1 MQCKEQFD
9 AARLPH
15 YVVKFG
21 GNNRYL
27 HAKCGEDYFAS
38 HKDKKNDAELF
49 NPETDELCPF
59 CKKKINIEKD
69 LYRTLPGGWHAHEA
83 CALIEDQK
91 EKTPEQELDLYI
103 MKRYDIPFVT
113 PYMKKLIEKYKD
125 EYQYTYTGMLRSL
138 QYWYEVKK
146 MPFDKKKGVG
156 IIPYI
161 YQEAY
166 NYYHSIWLA
175 NQKSEDNYK
184 YVPQVEEVTIRRPP
198 RPTLFKKLF
207 SSVDKDEVIDE

>member
-1 MQCKEQFD
+1 
-9 AARLPH
+9 
-15 YVVKFG
+15 
-21 GNNRYL
+21 
-27 HAKCGEDYFAS
+27 
-38 HKDKKNDAELF
+38 
-49 NPETDELCPF
+49 
-59 CKKKINIEKD
+59 
-69 LYRTLPGGWHAHEA
+69 
-83 CALIEDQK
+83 
-91 EKTPEQELDLYI
+91 
-103 MKRYDIPFVT
+103 MKQYDIPFVT

-184 YVPQVEEVTIRRPP
+184 YAPQVEEVTIRRPP

-207 SSVDKDEVIDE
+207 SSVDKDEVIDEQ